1 MNIFIIIFSFYL
13 EGVVSL
19 LNNPG
24 SLLVPLFTII
34 SFVLIYP
41 YYKQNNK
48 QYILTVVA
56 TGFFYDIVYTN
67 VLFLNLIIF
76 FIIALIIIKL
86 YDYMNVN
93 ILNTISLSIGVIII
107 YRLLIYLLLFIT
119 SYLNFNADILS
130 RSIYS
135 SLIINVI
142 YTIIMYFI
150 ITKLAKIL
158 KITKME

>member
-48 QYILTVVA
+48 QYILTVA
-56 TGFFYDIVYTN
+56 TTGFFYDIVYTN